1 MADSDLIMAKAA
13 DADYQARVK
22 YFFFKQALVAGGEA
36 DTVEDHQARLDLAG
50 LVLAGDVDLFD
61 LATMTLTNLTLAG
74 RVTSDPPTEIPDTEL
89 DYVVQAE
96 VFTPMA
102 VAVMS

>member
-13 DADYQARVK
+13 DADYQNRVK
-22 YFFFKQALVAGGEA
+22 YYFTKEALVAGGEA
-36 DTVEDHQARLDLAG
+36 DTVDDHQARLDFAG

-61 LATMTLTNLTLAG
+61 LATATLTNSTLAG
-74 RVTSDPPTEIPDTEL
+74 RVTSSPPTEIPDTEL

-102 VAVMS
+102 VAVMT

>member
-13 DADYQARVK
+13 DTDYQARVK
-22 YFFFKQALVAGGEA
+22 YFMAKEALVAGGEA
-36 DTVEDHQARLDLAG
+36 DTVDDHAERLAFAG
-50 LVLAGDVDLFD
+50 LVLAGDVDLYH
-61 LATMTLTNLTLAG
+61 LATATLTNLTLAG
-74 RVTSDPPTEIPDTEL
+74 RVTSTPPTEIPDTEL

-102 VAVMS
+102 VATMS